1 MSTRVAAPPPEELLE
16 GAPAPDDPTEIT
28 LVPVGPLRR
37 RRLRTPAWLRGGNPA
52 WIWIGLAVAA
62 VGFVLLAI
70 AWGQVAGETE
80 VYLQVPYLVSAAFV
94 GVGVILVGLTALV
107 VATKEQEAAAH
118 RHEVD
123 ELLAAIDELRQALV
137 ETRRSAP

>member
-1 MSTRVAAPPPEELLE
+1 MSTRIAEPPEELLE
-16 GAPAPDDPTEIT
+16 VEAPSDDPTEIT
-28 LVPVGPLRR
+28 LMPVGRLRR
-37 RRLRTPAWLRGGNPA
+37 RGLRAPAWLRGGNAA

-62 VGFVLLAI
+62 TGFVLLAI

-94 GVGVILVGLTALV
+94 GVGVLLIGLTALV
-107 VATKEQEAAAH
+107 IATKEQEAAAH

-123 ELLAAIDELRQALV
+123 ELLAAIDELRQSLL
-137 ETRRSAP
+137 ETRRSAR

>member
-1 MSTRVAAPPPEELLE
+1 MGTRIADRPEELLDFDE
-16 GAPAPDDPTEIT
+16 PPDDPTEIT
-28 LVPVGPLRR
+28 LVPMGRLRR
-37 RRLRTPAWLRGGNPA
+37 RGLRAPAWLRGGTVA
-52 WIWIGLAVAA
+52 WTWIGLAVTA

-107 VATKEQEAAAH
+107 IAIKEQDAAAH
-118 RHEVD
+118 RREVD
-123 ELLAAIDELRQALV
+123 ELLAAIDELRQSLV
-137 ETRRSAP
+137 ATRGGER